1 MEIQHVGCPMNVS
14 TQKAQKLRRHLVVL
28 VARAIRDY
36 AMIAA
41 GDRVMVCHSG
51 GKDSFA
57 LLDLLLAYRRQAKEK
72 FEILAVG
79 LDQGFSG
86 FPRQALCD
94 YYAEAGLPFRIIDQD
109 IARTLRE
116 KIPSGKN
123 PCGLCSRL
131 RRGALYRFAE
141 EQGLSTIAL
150 GHHRDDIVETLF
162 LNLFY
167 GGKMKAMPPKLLTDS
182 GRCVVIRPLAYVD
195 EDDLTRYARLM
206 AFPLA
211 PANLCGAAESSER
224 QSVKAMLRDWKNTHP
239 GRIETIFNGLRHI
252 EPSQLAD
259 LKLFD
264 FKHLGV

>member
-1 MEIQHVGCPMNVS
+1 MS
-14 TQKAQKLRRHLVVL
+14 TAHGKAEKLRRHLVVL
-28 VARAIRDY
+28 AARAIRDY
-36 AMIAA
+36 AMIED
-41 GDRVMVCHSG
+41 GGRVMVCHSG

-57 LLDLLLAYRRQAKEK
+57 LLDVLLAYRRRAKEK
-72 FEILAVG
+72 FEITVVG
-79 LDQGFSG
+79 LDQGFPG
-86 FPRQALCD
+86 FPRQALRD
-94 YYAEAGLPFRIIDQD
+94 YYEAEGVPFRIIDQD

-116 KIPSGKN
+116 KIPPGKN

-141 EQGLSTIAL
+141 EQGLTTIAL

-182 GRCVVIRPLAYVD
+182 GRCVVIRPLSYAD
-195 EDDLTRYARLM
+195 EDDLTTYARLM

-211 PANLCGAAESSER
+211 PDNLCGAAESTR
-224 QSVKAMLRDWKNTHP
+224 RATVKAMLRLWKKEHP